1 MNFKRFD
8 KMKNKKTACRRKSQA
23 GFTLLEMLVAMV
35 VFLIV
40 TGSIYGLLQVGRLDR
55 NRASRRTDMLKNA
68 RAAIHLMGRDALN
81 AGLSYHKTGAS
92 VPDNFLAN
100 RFGLP
105 ADADNNRD
113 FVTSIVV
120 GNDVFTNDLLGDPN
134 AKTDTVTF
142 AWRDLDF
149 NKPLP
154 APVPP
159 AVDNRTGK
167 TVDLNTVSA
176 GSANAARVTSL
187 KANGLIAANQYDL
200 YMVQTGSSQVLVM
213 ATTKV
218 DNGTLDFAPGDPLG
232 INQSYGGTGT
242 NRSLLK
248 PCTILNEQDCTTY
261 NGKFAL
267 KRVFMV
273 NYKVKQD
280 GTLVRQEYGNNV
292 GRPADEQIRE
302 QPLAYNIKDMQIRY
316 LLTDGR
322 VTDNP
327 AAGPDD
333 VLGTADDQPLDV
345 NLITQMMI
353 TIKVAASENDEQTGK
368 PETITLNAT
377 FSTRNLQY

>member
-8 KMKNKKTACRRKSQA
+8 KMKNNKADRRAAQA
-23 GFTLLEMLVAMV
+23 GFTLLEMLVAMI

-40 TGSIYGLLQVGRLDR
+40 TGSIYGLLQVGRIDR

-81 AGLSYHKTGAS
+81 AGLSYHKQGAS
-92 VPDNFLAN
+92 VPDNFLSN
-100 RFGLP
+100 RFSVPL
-105 ADADNNRD
+105 DADNERD
-113 FVTSIVV
+113 SETSIIV
-120 GNDVFTNDLLGDPN
+120 GNDIFTNDLLGDPN

-154 APVPP
+154 APAAGAP
-159 AVDNRTGK
+159 DNRSGK
-167 TVDLNTVSA
+167 TVTLNSVSG
-176 GSANAARVTSL
+176 GSANSARVTS
-187 KANGLIAANQYDL
+187 ATAGGLIAANVYDL
-200 YMVQTGSSQVLVM
+200 YMVQAGSSRVLVM
-213 ATTKV
+213 ATAKP
-218 DNGTLDFAPGDPLG
+218 DNSTLEFAPGDPLG
-232 INQSYGGTGT
+232 INQSYNGTGK

-248 PCTILNEQDCTTY
+248 PCTVNGEEDCTTY
-261 NGKFAL
+261 NGNFAL

-273 NYKVKQD
+273 NYKVKID

-302 QPLAYNIKDMQIRY
+302 QPLAYNIKDLQIRY

-327 AAGPDD
+327 AAGVDG
-333 VLGTADDQPLDV
+333 VLGTADDQPLDA

-353 TIKVAASENDEQTGK
+353 TIKVAASEADEQTGQ
-368 PETITLNAT
+368 PEVITLNAT

>member
-1 MNFKRFD
+1 MKFSRF
-8 KMKNKKTACRRKSQA
+8 NKTPSPNTDFPKKAEA

-40 TGSIYGLLQVGRLDR
+40 TGSIYGLLQVGRIDR
-55 NRASRRTDMLKNA
+55 NRASRRSDVLQNA

-81 AGLSYHKTGAS
+81 AGLSYTKFGAS
-92 VPDNFLAN
+92 VPDDFLSN

-105 ADADNNRD
+105 IDGDNKRD
-113 FVTSIVV
+113 VLTSIVV

-154 APVPP
+154 APVAP
-159 AVDNRTGK
+159 APDNRSGK
-167 TVDLNTVSA
+167 IVTLSSAVA
-176 GSANAARVTSL
+176 GSSNAARVTA
-187 KANGLIAANQYDL
+187 ANPGGLNAANQYDL

-218 DNGTLDFAPGDPLG
+218 DSSTVDFAPGDPLG
-232 INQSYGGTGT
+232 INQSFNGTGT

-248 PCTILNEQDCTTY
+248 PCTTNGEEDCTNYTG
-261 NGKFAL
+261 NFAM
-267 KRVFMV
+267 KRVFLV
-273 NYKVKQD
+273 NYKVKTD
-280 GTLVRQEYGNNV
+280 GTLVRQEYGNNI

-302 QPLAYNIKDMQIRY
+302 QPMAYNVKDLQIRY

-322 VTDNP
+322 VTDDP
-327 AAGPDD
+327 AAGLDGI
-333 VLGTADDQPLDV
+333 LGTADDQPLDAK
-345 NLITQMMI
+345 LITQMII
-353 TIKVAASENDEQTGK
+353 TIKVAANEADEQTGT
-368 PETITLNAT
+368 PEVVTLNAT